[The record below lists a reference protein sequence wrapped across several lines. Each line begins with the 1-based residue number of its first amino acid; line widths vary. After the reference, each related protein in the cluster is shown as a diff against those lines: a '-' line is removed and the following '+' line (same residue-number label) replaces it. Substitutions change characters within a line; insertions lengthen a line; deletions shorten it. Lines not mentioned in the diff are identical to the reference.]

1 MTKLLR
7 ITRNGPVEQ
16 APDAA
21 PDPDRTRTEAHRG
34 ISRLE
39 APTPFHDSAAMKFTE
54 LNHIALHV
62 ADVETSCEFYE
73 RVLKLEKISRPA
85 FAFPG
90 AWYRLGE
97 RQELHLIG
105 ERDLPV
111 HSHSRGTHWALM
123 VDDMDEW
130 EAHLTEIGQ
139 AYLPRRVRPDKA
151 YQIYVEDPDG
161 HMIEFCTP
169 PGAAVA

>member
-1 MTKLLR
+1 MICR
-7 ITRNGPVEQ
+7 P
-16 APDAA
+16 AA
-21 PDPDRTRTEAHRG
+21 
-34 ISRLE
+34 SRLE
-39 APTPFHDSAAMKFTE
+39 GGGRFPDDGRMRFTE

-62 ADVETSCEFYE
+62 EDVEASCEFYE
-73 RVLKLEKISRPA
+73 RVLKLEKITRPA
-85 FAFPG
+85 FGFPG

-97 RQELHLIG
+97 CQELHLIG

-130 EAHLTEIGQ
+130 EAFLTEIGQ
-139 AYLPRRVRPDKA
+139 PYLPRRVRPDKA

-169 PGAAVA
+169 PGSAAD